1 MLKKIP
7 SALIAASIAWT
18 AAGGQGATVAPASES
33 PSAAQPEITAS
44 GRGEVRLA
52 PTYAAVIVNISTRA
66 STAVEAASEN
76 ARKVQAVMTAL
87 KASGLSEKDITTAG
101 YNLQQDYVYRPERQ
115 PEPSGFTANTSIRA
129 EIRRLENL
137 GRVIDA
143 VIAGGATGISGVQY
157 FASNTEEARRSAMAQ
172 AVREARTDADVL
184 ARAAGGSLGRL
195 IALNSGGVSQP
206 FPRDMMMAMAG
217 GNASARAVGA
227 PTNMV
232 PGELN
237 VIAMVSGRWEFI
249 PGATR

>member
-1 MLKKIP
+1 MRQI
-7 SALIAASIAWT
+7 SAVLIAGCIAWT
-18 AAGGQGATVAPASES
+18 AAGAQGAGAEAPS
-33 PSAAQPEITAS
+33 PSPQQPEITAS

-206 FPRDMMMAMAG
+206 FQREMMAMAA
-217 GNASARAVGA
+217 GNVMVRSPGA

-232 PGELN
+232 PAELN
-237 VIAMVSGRWEFI
+237 VIATVSGRWEFI
-249 PGATR
+249 PGASR